1 MRGQW
6 SDSFIERHRNLLS
19 STGTP
24 YATMRVVANRKKKI
38 LVVDD
43 NDDCR
48 ALLLL
53 CIDRF
58 GYEAFEA
65 ATAREALNRV
75 AALQPDLIMMDLS
88 LPGMSGEEA
97 TAYLKANPT
106 TREIPVLIS
115 TALAAGTQ
123 TNRALEVGA
132 AEILHKPIDLLK
144 LREVLSR
151 YLPVEDVT
159 MKVLA
164 TR

>member
-1 MRGQW
+1 
-6 SDSFIERHRNLLS
+6 
-19 STGTP
+19 
-24 YATMRVVANRKKKI
+24 MRVVANTKKKI

-58 GYEAFEA
+58 GYEAFQA

-75 AALQPDLIMMDLS
+75 TAVHPDLIMMDLS

-97 TAYLKANPT
+97 TTYLKANPT

-115 TALAAGTQ
+115 TALTAGTQ
-123 TNRALEVGA
+123 TDRALEAGA
-132 AEILHKPIDLLK
+132 SEILYKPLDLLK

-151 YLPVEDVT
+151 YLPVEDAT
-159 MKVLA
+159 NKVLA